1 MAYFSRILALLD
13 RGEWGFWWGQ
23 CQCSAWRFFG
33 GDIRVAA
40 YRIAIEETQ
49 KLRYFASA

>member
-1 MAYFSRILALLD
+1 MGILVGVMPEF
-13 RGEWGFWWGQ
+13 RMVFFW
-23 CQCSAWRFFG
+23 G

-40 YRIAIEETQ
+40 YRIAMEGTQ